1 MLKNYNEAFSLEQAG
16 TGLIGTIAHSRH
28 AFLIDGARG
37 PVSWVCWLMFWDE
50 MVLLEDKQHFHG

>member
-37 PVSWVCWLMFWDE
+37 PVSWVC
-50 MVLLEDKQHFHG
+50 